1 MDDPATLKGIPAMAP
16 PPPEGAI
23 LRWRRA
29 QLVAA
34 GYDELTAHRAAA
46 DPHVD
51 IHAKIT
57 DQEQVS

>member
-1 MDDPATLKGIPAMAP
+1 MDDPPTLKGIPALAP
-16 PPPEGAI
+16 PRPEGAI

-34 GYDELTAHRAAA
+34 GCDELTAHRAAA

-51 IHAKIT
+51 IHAKIK
-57 DQEQVS
+57 DQEQIS